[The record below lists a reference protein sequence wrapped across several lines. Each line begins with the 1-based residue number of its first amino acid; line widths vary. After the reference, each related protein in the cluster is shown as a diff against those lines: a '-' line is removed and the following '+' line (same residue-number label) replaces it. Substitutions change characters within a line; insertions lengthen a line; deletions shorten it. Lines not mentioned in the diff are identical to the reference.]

1 MLPARPTVA
10 LTRAYR
16 FSAAHY
22 YYDASLSPEENDRRF
37 GPGARRPGHG
47 HDYRLEV
54 TLRAA
59 ITSKGGMVFDVREL
73 DAIVQNAL
81 LDRLD
86 YRHLNHD
93 VAWFADRLPTTENL
107 ALYAWEALVA
117 RLPAGA
123 LARVRI
129 FETSDLFAEYR
140 GEG

>member
-1 MLPARPTVA
+1 MLPARPTIA

-22 YYDASLSPEENDRRF
+22 YYDDTLSAEANERRF
-37 GPGARRPGHG
+37 GAGARRPGHG

-59 ITSKGGMVFDVREL
+59 APPAQGMVFDVREL
-73 DAIVQNAL
+73 DAIVQDAV

-93 VAWFADRLPTTENL
+93 VAWFADHLPTTENL
-107 ALYAWEALVA
+107 ALFVWDALA
-117 RLPAGA
+117 GRLSGA
-123 LARVRI
+123 LAVVRI
-129 FETSDLFAEYR
+129 YENADLFAEYR
-140 GEG
+140 GGGT